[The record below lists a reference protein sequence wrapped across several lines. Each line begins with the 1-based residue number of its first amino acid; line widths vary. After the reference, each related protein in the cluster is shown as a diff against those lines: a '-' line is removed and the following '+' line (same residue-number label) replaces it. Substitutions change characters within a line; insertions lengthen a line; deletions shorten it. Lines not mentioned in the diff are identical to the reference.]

1 MTASKKPVV
10 DATIAPRLLEL
21 CIARGVSFSD
31 LARRTDINRT
41 TLTRIVKGQRCAH
54 PGELSCILKA
64 LRVRHR
70 DFFAQPAAAGLPEP
84 TAPSAEAHVDVQ
96 ELERQLRL
104 AVEQRD
110 DLAD

>member
-21 CIARGVSFSD
+21 CSARGVSFSD

-70 DFFAQPAAAGLPEP
+70 DFFAQPRHHDLP
-84 TAPSAEAHVDVQ
+84 VFGIIG
-96 ELERQLRL
+96 
-104 AVEQRD
+104 
-110 DLAD
+110 